1 MLTRTPARAN
11 LTKCFRLRM
20 PVNQGSEA
28 KDRAFV
34 PATRR
39 VAMRS
44 KLLVKSIPLVI
55 AMFAPLIAQAQTKPP
70 AAGADALLQQ
80 WDTDHDGTL
89 TVDEVKKAADAR
101 FDALDR
107 DHDDTL
113 DGKEL
118 RGILSAKELAQ
129 ADGDKD
135 KTLDKTEYEAVAA
148 QRFQAADPDHDG
160 TLDKKELNSRA
171 GKALLR
177 MLQ

>member
-1 MLTRTPARAN
+1 
-11 LTKCFRLRM
+11 
-20 PVNQGSEA
+20 
-28 KDRAFV
+28 
-34 PATRR
+34 
-39 VAMRS
+39 MRS

-107 DHDDTL
+107 DHDNTL

-118 RGILSAKELAQ
+118 RGILRPKSLPKPTATRIKRSTRPSTRRSRPSAFKPRTRITTARSIRRNSTAEPEKRCCACCSEHGQDRLGPDSSFRPDVRSATVSCSSITPST
-129 ADGDKD
+129 ADHR
-135 KTLDKTEYEAVAA
+135 V
-148 QRFQAADPDHDG
+148 
-160 TLDKKELNSRA
+160 
-171 GKALLR
+171 
-177 MLQ
+177 